1 MGTALALMA
10 LLFATEEVGFSE
22 EVSGAEEIHER
33 YFEAAALNLKP
44 QGFRGF
50 RV

>member
-1 MGTALALMA
+1 MA
-10 LLFATEEVGFSE
+10 LLACTPEIGFSE

-44 QGFRGF
+44 RGLGGLEF
-50 RV
+50 RVQELRV